1 MNGNGLIELKLWVR
15 RFVVLVSVMM
25 ILNAISYLIT
35 LFWKQPFSYVY
46 IDGFDVGSFLF
57 IGMLALLQSCV
68 MIKGRR
74 WRIFIV
80 PLVILILFLL
90 LAHYDITEGMDYG
103 ADMITIMAASTG
115 RLFTLPIFI
124 ALKYDI
130 SDMAWRVVWRLV
142 FCFGHAVYL
151 LLVFWLTE
159 IIVLKWEK
167 AVPLDA
173 TANIQGRKPD
183 VCQPRANFVHPG
195 TNDDK

>member
-1 MNGNGLIELKLWVR
+1 M
-15 RFVVLVSVMM
+15 
-25 ILNAISYLIT
+25 
-35 LFWKQPFSYVY
+35 
-46 IDGFDVGSFLF
+46 
-57 IGMLALLQSCV
+57 
-68 MIKGRR
+68 
-74 WRIFIV
+74 
-80 PLVILILFLL
+80 L

-159 IIVLKWEK
+159 ITVLKWEK

-173 TANIQGRKPD
+173 TANIQG
-183 VCQPRANFVHPG
+183 
-195 TNDDK
+195 

>member
-1 MNGNGLIELKLWVR
+1 MMNGNSLIELRLWVR
-15 RFVVLVSVMM
+15 RFVVLVSLML
-25 ILNAISYLIT
+25 ILNAISYIIT
-35 LFWKQPFSYVY
+35 MLWEQPITYMY
-46 IDGFDVGSFLF
+46 IDGFDAGSLF
-57 IGMLALLQSCV
+57 FVGMLAIIQSCV

-103 ADMITIMAASTG
+103 ADMITIMTASTG

-124 ALKYDI
+124 AWKYKYVI
-130 SDMAWRVVWRLV
+130 SDMGWRVVWRLI

-159 IIVLKWEK
+159 IIVLRWGKVTPIEI
-167 AVPLDA
+167 
-173 TANIQGRKPD
+173 TADNQD
-183 VCQPRANFVHPG
+183 
-195 TNDDK
+195 

>member
-1 MNGNGLIELKLWVR
+1 MNSNGLMELRLWVR
-15 RFVVLVSVMM
+15 RFVVLVSLML
-25 ILNAISYLIT
+25 ILNALSYLIT
-35 LFWKQPFSYVY
+35 LFREQPFTYAY
-46 IDGFDVGSFLF
+46 IDGFDVGSLLF
-57 IGMLALLQSCV
+57 CVVLALIQSSV
-68 MIKGRR
+68 MNKGKR

-159 IIVLKWEK
+159 IIVLKWGK
-167 AVPLDA
+167 VAPLDA
-173 TANIQGRKPD
+173 TANNQG
-183 VCQPRANFVHPG
+183 
-195 TNDDK
+195 

>member
-1 MNGNGLIELKLWVR
+1 MMNGNGLIELKLWVR
-15 RFVVLVSVMM
+15 RFVVLVSLMM
-25 ILNAISYLIT
+25 ILNAVSYLIT

-103 ADMITIMAASTG
+103 ADMITIMSASTG

-173 TANIQGRKPD
+173 TANIQG
-183 VCQPRANFVHPG
+183 
-195 TNDDK
+195 

>member
-1 MNGNGLIELKLWVR
+1 MR
-15 RFVVLVSVMM
+15 RFVVLASLMM

-35 LFWKQPFSYVY
+35 LFWKQPFTYAY
-46 IDGFDVGSFLF
+46 IDGFDIGSLLF
-57 IGMLALLQSCV
+57 IGMLAILQSCV

-90 LAHYDITEGMDYG
+90 LAHYDVTEGMDYG
-103 ADMITIMAASTG
+103 ADIITIMAASTG

-159 IIVLKWEK
+159 MVVLRWGK
-167 AVPLDA
+167 VTPLEV
-173 TANIQGRKPD
+173 TAIT
-183 VCQPRANFVHPG
+183 RAESPTYVNPG
-195 TNDDK
+195 

>member
-1 MNGNGLIELKLWVR
+1 MMNGNGLIELKLWAR
-15 RFVVLVSVMM
+15 RFVVLVSLMM

-35 LFWKQPFSYVY
+35 LFWEQPSSYEY

-57 IGMLALLQSCV
+57 FSGVLALIQSSV
-68 MIKGRR
+68 MIKGKR

-159 IIVLKWEK
+159 IIVLKWGK
-167 AVPLDA
+167 VAPLDA
-173 TANIQGRKPD
+173 TANNQG
-183 VCQPRANFVHPG
+183 
-195 TNDDK
+195 

>member
-1 MNGNGLIELKLWVR
+1 MNSNDSIELKLWVR
-15 RFVVLVSVMM
+15 RFVVLVSLMM

-35 LFWKQPFSYVY
+35 LFLRQPFSYAY

-57 IGMLALLQSCV
+57 IGMLAFLQSCV

-90 LAHYDITEGMDYG
+90 LAHYDITEEMDYG

-115 RLFTLPIFI
+115 RLFTLPILI
-124 ALKYDI
+124 ALRFNI
-130 SDMAWRVVWRLV
+130 SDIAWRVVWRLV

-159 IIVLKWEK
+159 IIVLRWGKTF
-167 AVPLDA
+167 PLKA
-173 TANIQGRKPD
+173 TANNQG
-183 VCQPRANFVHPG
+183 
-195 TNDDK
+195 